1 KIVAQAI
8 PYIQQM
14 PESRKAA
21 GMWMFNQR
29 ASAFLQAVR
38 QLFESHPLRDEHFWL
53 MGPLPAI
60 QAKRGGRFR
69 WQLLLQHPSRSQ
81 LQKIVAQ
88 AIPYIQQ
95 MPESRKVRWNV
106 DVDPTDG

>member
-1 KIVAQAI
+1 MIRAEDQN
-8 PYIQQM
+8 
-14 PESRKAA
+14 
-21 GMWMFNQR
+21 NQR
-29 ASAFLQAVR
+29 ANAFLQTVR
-38 QLFESHPLRDEHFWL
+38 KLFESHPLRDEHFWL